1 MFEKIENGTDIAEA
15 KIFFGSSEET
25 KEKVQ
30 ERKSPFDNVV
40 VSTAPVCNADDT
52 VKALKIAKKATKSA
66 ARSPLSQRILWL
78 EDVAK
83 RLNEEKEAFALMLAR
98 EVAKPITFARIEVE
112 RCVETVRL
120 TAMELAHLHGETIPT
135 DIMPSGKRTLAYFRR
150 EPVGVVACIT
160 PFNFPLNLVAHK
172 IAPALGAGNTVVLK
186 PTPEAPMVAY
196 MFAKLFI
203 DSEYAIKDALSLVY
217 GDAEVGSTLVQS
229 DIPRVIS
236 FTGSVPVGNIIT
248 KQAGIKK
255 VSLEL
260 GGNAATYIDK
270 SADLAVAAARC
281 AFGAF
286 YNSGQVCISLQ
297 RIYVHESVY
306 EAFAKLIAME
316 TQKLKVGSPY
326 EEETFMG
333 PLIDEESKER
343 AKSWIDSAK
352 SEGAKVIAGG
362 DAVDGIF
369 PPTVM
374 ADVTDEM
381 KIICEEV
388 FAPIVSLVA
397 VTEYET
403 AVEKM
408 NDSPY
413 GLQFSIFT
421 NDLKMTQAFIE
432 DAECGGVVINDIPTL
447 RFDVQPYGGSKLSG
461 VGREGPKWALEEFT
475 EVKSIVIC

>member
-1 MFEKIENGTDIAEA
+1 MSTIAQA
-15 KIFFGSSEET
+15 KIFFGSAEEN
-25 KEKVQ
+25 KEVQQ
-30 ERKSPFDNVV
+30 ERKSPFDSAV
-40 VSTAPVCNADDT
+40 VSSAPVCNAEDT
-52 VKALKIAKKATKSA
+52 LKALDIAKAASKAA

-83 RLNEEKEAFALMLAR
+83 RLMEEKEAFALMLAK
-98 EVAKPITFARIEVE
+98 EVAKPIAFSRIEVE
-112 RCVETVRL
+112 RCVETIKI
-120 TAMELAHLHGETIPT
+120 TAMELANLAGETLPT
-135 DIMPSGKRTLAYFRR
+135 DIMPSGKKTLAYFKR

-172 IAPALGAGNTVVLK
+172 IAPALGAGNAVVLK
-186 PTPEAPMVAY
+186 PTPEAPMTAY
-196 MFAKLFI
+196 MFAKLFV
-203 DSEYAIKDALSLVY
+203 DSPYAIKDALSVVY
-217 GDAEVGSTLVQS
+217 GDAEVGSALVQS
-229 DIPRVIS
+229 NIPRVIS

-270 SADLAVAAARC
+270 SADLALAAARC

-297 RIYVHESVY
+297 RIYVNEEVY
-306 EAFAKLIAME
+306 DAFAELIAQE
-316 TQKLKVGSPY
+316 TKKLKVGSPY
-326 EEETFMG
+326 EEDTFMG
-333 PLIDEESKER
+333 PLIDEESRER
-343 AKSWIDSAK
+343 AKSWIASAK
-352 SEGAKVIAGG
+352 DEGAKVIAGG
-362 DAVDGIF
+362 EEVEGIF

-374 ADVTDEM
+374 ADVTDDM

-397 VTEYET
+397 VADYDT

-421 NDLKMTQAFIE
+421 NDLKMTQQFIE
-432 DAECGGVVINDIPTL
+432 DAECGGVVVNDIPTL
-447 RFDVQPYGGSKLSG
+447 RFDVQPYGGAKLSG

-475 EVKSIVIC
+475 EIKSVVIC

>member
-1 MFEKIENGTDIAEA
+1 MFSIFDNTSDIAEA
-15 KIFFGSSEET
+15 KIFFGSNEET
-25 KEKVQ
+25 KEKVL
-30 ERKSPFDNVV
+30 ERKSPFDGTV

-52 VKALKIAKKATKSA
+52 IIALHIAKKATKEA
-66 ARSPLSQRILWL
+66 TKSPLSQRILWL
-78 EDVAK
+78 EDVGK
-83 RLNEEKEAFALMLAR
+83 RLHEEKESFANMLSR
-98 EVAKPITFARIEVE
+98 EVAKPIAFARIEVE
-112 RCVETVRL
+112 RCVETVKV

-135 DIMPSGKRTLAYFRR
+135 DIMPSGKKTLAYFRR
-150 EPVGVVACIT
+150 VPVGVVACIT

-196 MFAKLFI
+196 MLAKLFV
-203 DSEYAIKDALSLVY
+203 DSEYAIKDALSVVY
-217 GDAEVGSTLVQS
+217 GDAEVGSTLVTS

-236 FTGSVPVGNIIT
+236 FTGSVPVGNIIS

-270 SADLAVAAARC
+270 SADLALAAKRC
-281 AFGAF
+281 VFGAF

-297 RIYVHESVY
+297 RIYVDEEVY
-306 EAFAKLIAME
+306 EEFVDIIAKE
-316 TQKLKVGSPY
+316 TLLLKVGSPY
-326 EEETFMG
+326 EEDTFMG
-333 PLIDEESKER
+333 PLINVESKNR
-343 AKSWIDSAK
+343 AKTWIASAQN
-352 SEGAKVIAGG
+352 EGARVIAGG
-362 DAVDGIF
+362 KEVDGIF
-369 PPTVM
+369 APTVM
-374 ADVTDEM
+374 ADVTNGM

-388 FAPIVSLVA
+388 FAPIVSLISVPSYDVA
-397 VTEYET
+397 I
-403 AVEKM
+403 EKM

-421 NDLKMTQAFIE
+421 NDLRMTQAFIE

>member
-1 MFEKIENGTDIAEA
+1 MSTIAQA
-15 KIFFGSSEET
+15 KIFFGSSEEN
-25 KEKVQ
+25 KEVQQ
-30 ERKSPFDNVV
+30 ERKSPFDSTV
-40 VSTAPVCNADDT
+40 VSSAPVCNTEDT
-52 VKALKIAKKATKSA
+52 LKALKIAKAASKAA

-83 RLNEEKEAFALMLAR
+83 RLMEAREDFALMLAK
-98 EVAKPITFARIEVE
+98 EVAKPIAFSRIEVD
-112 RCVETVRL
+112 RCVETIKI
-120 TAMELAHLHGETIPT
+120 TAMELANLSGETLPT
-135 DIMPSGKRTLAYFRR
+135 DIMPSGKKTLAYFKR

-172 IAPALGAGNTVVLK
+172 IAPALGAGNAVVLK
-186 PTPEAPMVAY
+186 PTPEAPMTAY
-196 MFAKLFI
+196 MFAKLFV
-203 DSEYAIKDALSLVY
+203 DSEYAIRDALSVVY
-217 GDAEVGSTLVQS
+217 GDAEVGSALVQS
-229 DIPRVIS
+229 NIPRVIS

-270 SADLAVAAARC
+270 SADLSLAAARC

-297 RIYVHESVY
+297 RIYVNEEVY
-306 EAFAKLIAME
+306 DAFAELIAQE
-316 TQKLKVGSPY
+316 TKKLKVGSPY
-326 EEETFMG
+326 EEDTFMG
-333 PLIDEESKER
+333 PLIDDASRER
-343 AKSWIDSAK
+343 ANSWIASAK
-352 SEGAKVIAGG
+352 DEGAKVIAGG
-362 DAVDGIF
+362 EEVDGIF

-374 ADVTDEM
+374 ADVTDDM

-397 VTEYET
+397 VPDYET
-403 AVEKM
+403 AVGKM

-421 NDLKMTQAFIE
+421 NE
-432 DAECGGVVINDIPTL
+432 
-447 RFDVQPYGGSKLSG
+447 
-461 VGREGPKWALEEFT
+461 
-475 EVKSIVIC
+475 

>member
-1 MFEKIENGTDIAEA
+1 MSTIAQA
-15 KIFFGSSEET
+15 KIFFGSIEEN
-25 KEKVQ
+25 KMQQQ
-30 ERKSPFDNVV
+30 ERTSPFDGTV
-40 VSTAPVCNADDT
+40 VSSAPVCDVSDT
-52 VKALKIAKKATKSA
+52 NKALEIAKNATNTA
-66 ARSPLSQRILWL
+66 ANTPLSQRILWL

-83 RLNEEKEAFALMLAR
+83 RLTEKKEEFALMLAK
-98 EVAKPITFARIEVE
+98 EVAKPIAFSRIEVE
-112 RCVETVRL
+112 RCVETIRV
-120 TAMELAHLHGETIPT
+120 TAMELANLHGETIPT
-135 DIMPSGKRTLAYFRR
+135 DIMPSGKKTLAYFRR

-172 IAPALGAGNTVVLK
+172 IAPALGAGNSVVLK

-196 MFAKLFI
+196 MFAKLFVE
-203 DSEYAIKDALSLVY
+203 SEYAVKDALCVVY
-217 GDAEVGSTLVQS
+217 GDAEVGSTMVTS

-260 GGNAATYIDK
+260 GGNAATYIDS
-270 SADLAVAAARC
+270 SADLEVAANRC

-297 RIYVHESVY
+297 RIYVNEEIY
-306 EAFAKLIAME
+306 DDFAQLIAKE

-326 EEETFMG
+326 EEDTFMG
-333 PLIDEESKER
+333 PLIDEESRER
-343 AKSWIDSAK
+343 AKSWVVSAQK
-352 SEGAKVIAGG
+352 EGAKVIAGG
-362 DAVDGIF
+362 EEMDGIF

-388 FAPIVSLVA
+388 FAPIVSLVKVPSYA
-397 VTEYET
+397 V
-403 AVEKM
+403 AIEKM
-408 NDSPY
+408 NNSPY

-421 NDLKMTQAFIE
+421 NDLRMTQAFI
-432 DAECGGVVINDIPTL
+432 DDTQCGGVVINDIPTL

-475 EVKSIVIC
+475 EVKSVVIC

>member
-1 MFEKIENGTDIAEA
+1 MSNIAQA
-15 KIFFGSSEET
+15 KIFFGSTEEN
-25 KEKVQ
+25 KEVQQ
-30 ERKSPFDNVV
+30 ERQSPFDGAV
-40 VSTAPVCNADDT
+40 VSTAPVCDVDDT
-52 VKALKIAKKATKSA
+52 LKALNIAKMASKAA

-83 RLNEEKEAFALMLAR
+83 RLTEEKEAFALILAK
-98 EVAKPITFARIEVE
+98 EVAKPIAFSRIEVE
-112 RCVETVRL
+112 RCVETIKITV
-120 TAMELAHLHGETIPT
+120 MELANLSGETLPT
-135 DIMPSGKRTLAYFRR
+135 DIMPSGKKTLAYFRR

-186 PTPEAPMVAY
+186 PTPEAPMTAY
-196 MFAKLFI
+196 MFAKLFV
-203 DSEYAIKDALSLVY
+203 DSEYAIKDALSVVY

-270 SADLAVAAARC
+270 SADLALAAARC

-297 RIYVHESVY
+297 RIYVNEEVY
-306 EAFAKLIAME
+306 EAFAELIAEE
-316 TQKLKVGSPY
+316 TNKLKVGSPY
-326 EEETFMG
+326 EEDTFMG
-333 PLIDEESKER
+333 PLIDEESKQR
-343 AKSWIDSAK
+343 ANGWIASAK

-362 DAVDGIF
+362 EEIDGIF
-369 PPTVM
+369 SPTVM
-374 ADVTDEM
+374 ADVTDDM

-388 FAPIVSLVA
+388 FAPIVSLVS
-397 VTEYET
+397 VSDYET

-447 RFDVQPYGGSKLSG
+447 RFDVQPYGGAKLSG

-475 EVKSIVIC
+475 EVKSVVIC